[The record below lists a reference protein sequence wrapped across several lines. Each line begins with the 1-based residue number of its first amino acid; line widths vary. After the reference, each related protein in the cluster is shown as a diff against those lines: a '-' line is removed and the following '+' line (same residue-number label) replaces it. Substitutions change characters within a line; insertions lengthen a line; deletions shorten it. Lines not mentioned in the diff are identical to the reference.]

1 MSRPFSRRERGFL
14 LLELALALIFI
25 GGLTALLIPFFAMQ
39 GKLDSARQDVLSM
52 QQARDALVSQA
63 VSALGLPGPIR
74 FLEADT
80 GTSGT
85 AASHVELSTT
95 LEVLGLGRPGAL
107 PGQVLGVPSVSTLQT
122 AYWYDVQPAL
132 RADSATAFYPAVEQ
146 VGGVWAFKSIVN
158 QFDPDVNTNMS
169 TGGVRTQLCRHL
181 NTLQDIEQKIRAY
194 TSATSTGYLRDYM
207 NVTLPRIWAKDYES
221 NFSWTSALGYATTAT
236 ATVDAVFENSTAAAF
251 VVVRRSPPAQRRLDR
266 QNAVY
271 QQVGTTGLDPDL
283 SSVGTTLYPSLSGER
298 GFRVYENPMTAPVD
312 NATTDVRDYDGRVQA
327 VSLGEMAYSLRQA
340 GLCSTTAETCKVNQ
354 LFVRFANYVYSAPV
368 TGSAVGLT
376 LRWELMNKD
385 SVTDEYT
392 ALQSGDITNG
402 STSSGACLDAFN
414 TAVVSEPTNRY
425 LRVSFISPTGSVGY
439 ADGAAAGY
447 WYRNAVLVDPDST
460 KAATAADSGVTRWLN
475 LTALSAALAGQTVT
489 VSCTGSHTVLAST
502 ELNRA
507 GAALPACTVTQSL

>member
-1 MSRPFSRRERGFL
+1 MSRRFSRRERGFL
-14 LLELALALIFI
+14 LLELALALIII
-25 GGLTALLIPFFAMQ
+25 GGLTALLIPLFALQ
-39 GKLDSARQDVLSM
+39 GKLDSARQDTLSM
-52 QQARDALVSQA
+52 QQARDALVRQA
-63 VSALGLPGPIR
+63 VVGLGLPGPIR
-74 FLEADT
+74 FLEGDA

-85 AASHVELSTT
+85 AASHVALSAT

-107 PGQVLGVPSVSTLQT
+107 PGQLLGVPTVSPYQT

-132 RADSATAFYPAVEQ
+132 RADSATAFYPVVEQ
-146 VGGVWAFKSIVN
+146 VGSVWAFKSIVN

-181 NTLQDIEQKIRAY
+181 NTLQDIEQKIRVY
-194 TSATSTGYLRDYM
+194 TSSSTTAFVRDHI
-207 NVTLPRIWAKDYES
+207 NVTLPRIWAKDYEG
-221 NFSWTSALGYATTAT
+221 NFEWNSALGYATTT
-236 ATVDAVFENSTAAAF
+236 ASTVDAVFENSSAAAF

-271 QQVGTTGLDPDL
+271 QQVGTTGLDQDL
-283 SSVGTTLYPSLSGER
+283 STVGTTVYPALAGER
-298 GFRVYENPMTAPVD
+298 GFRVYENALTAPVD
-312 NATTDVRDYDGRVQA
+312 NATTDIRDYDGRVQY
-327 VSLGEMAYSLRQA
+327 VSLGELAYSLRES
-340 GLCSTTAETCKVNQ
+340 GLCSTTAETCMVNQ

-385 SVTDEYT
+385 TLTDAYT
-392 ALQSGDITNG
+392 VLQSGDISNG
-402 STSSGACLDAFN
+402 STSTGVCLDAFN
-414 TAVVSEPTNRY
+414 TASVSEPTNRY

-447 WYRNAVLVDPDST
+447 WYRNGLLVDPDST
-460 KAATAADSGVTRWLN
+460 KASTVADDGVTRWRN

-489 VSCTGSHTVLAST
+489 VSCTGSHTLLASN

-507 GAALPACTVTQSL
+507 GAALPACTVTQLP

>member
-1 MSRPFSRRERGFL
+1 MMSRASSLRERGFL
-14 LLELALALIFI
+14 LLELALALII
-25 GGLTALLIPFFAMQ
+25 VGGLTALLIPFFAMQ
-39 GKLDSARQDVLSM
+39 GKLDSDRQDVLSM
-52 QQARDALVSQA
+52 QQARDALISQA
-63 VSALGLPGPIR
+63 VSGLGLPGPIR
-74 FLEADT
+74 FLEADA

-85 AASHVELSTT
+85 ASSHVELSAT

-107 PGQVLGVPSVSTLQT
+107 PGQVLGVPSVSPLQT

-132 RADSATAFYPAVEQ
+132 RADSATAFYPVVEE
-146 VGGVWAFKSIVN
+146 VSTGVYAFKSIVN

-181 NTLQDIEQKIRAY
+181 NSLQDIEQKIRAY
-194 TSATSTGYLRDYM
+194 TSATSTGYSRDYM

-221 NFSWTSALGYATTAT
+221 NFSWTSAQGYATTAT

-283 SSVGTTLYPSLSGER
+283 STVGTTLYPAMSGER

-327 VSLGEMAYSLRQA
+327 VSLGEMANSLRQA
-340 GLCSTTAETCKVNQ
+340 GLCSTTAETCKANQ

-368 TGSAVGLT
+368 TGSAAGLT

-385 SVTDEYT
+385 SITDVYT
-392 ALQSGDITNG
+392 VLQTGDISNG
-402 STSSGACLDAFN
+402 SSSSGVCLDAFN

-439 ADGAAAGY
+439 ADGGNY
-447 WYRNAVLVDPDST
+447 WYRSAVLVDPDST
-460 KAATAADSGVTRWLN
+460 TAATAADSGVTRWLN
-475 LTALSAALAGQTVT
+475 LTALSAAYAGQTVS
-489 VSCTGSHTVLAST
+489 VSCTGSHTLLASN

-507 GAALPACTVTQSL
+507 GASLPVCAVTQSN

>member
-1 MSRPFSRRERGFL
+1 L
-14 LLELALALIFI
+14 K
-25 GGLTALLIPFFAMQ
+25 ALLRR
-39 GKLDSARQDVLSM
+39 ARAHVGLGNLAAAKTDISLATSLRPADNDVLSM
-52 QQARDALVSQA
+52 QQARDALISQA
-63 VSALGLPGPIR
+63 VSGLGLPGPIR
-74 FLEADT
+74 FLEADA

-85 AASHVELSTT
+85 ASSHVELSAT

-107 PGQVLGVPSVSTLQT
+107 PGQVLGVPSVSPLQT

-158 QFDPDVNTNMS
+158 QFDPDVNNNMS

-181 NTLQDIEQKIRAY
+181 NSLQDIEQKIRAY

-271 QQVGTTGLDPDL
+271 SQVGTTGLDPDL
-283 SSVGTTLYPSLSGER
+283 STVGTTLYPALSGQR
-298 GFRVYENPMTAPVD
+298 GFRVYENPLTAPVD

-327 VSLGEMAYSLRQA
+327 VSLGEMANSLRQA

-368 TGSAVGLT
+368 TGSAAGLT

-385 SVTDEYT
+385 SVTDVYT
-392 ALQSGDITNG
+392 VLQTGDISNG
-402 STSSGACLDAFN
+402 SSSSGACLDAFN

-439 ADGAAAGY
+439 ADGGNY
-447 WYRNAVLVDPDST
+447 WYRSAVLVDPDST
-460 KAATAADSGVTRWLN
+460 TAATAADSGVTRWLN
-475 LTALSAALAGQTVT
+475 LTALSAAYAGQTVS
-489 VSCTGSHTVLAST
+489 VSCTGSHTLLASN

-507 GAALPACTVTQSL
+507 GASLPACAVTQSN

>member
-1 MSRPFSRRERGFL
+1 MSRPSLNRERGFL
-14 LLELALALIFI
+14 MLELALALIII

-52 QQARDALVSQA
+52 QQARDALISQA
-63 VSALGLPGPIR
+63 VSGLGLPGPIR
-74 FLEADT
+74 FLEADA

-107 PGQVLGVPSVSTLQT
+107 PGQVLGVPTVSPLQT

-146 VGGVWAFKSIVN
+146 VGGVWVFKSIVN
-158 QFDPDVNTNMS
+158 QFDPDVNTKMS
-169 TGGVRTQLCRHL
+169 TGGVRTQLCRHI

-194 TSATSTGYLRDYM
+194 PSAMSTGYLREYM

-271 QQVGTTGLDPDL
+271 QQVGTTGLDPTL
-283 SSVGTTLYPSLSGER
+283 SSLGSTVYPSLSGER

-327 VSLGEMAYSLRQA
+327 VSLGELANGLRQA
-340 GLCSTTAETCKVNQ
+340 GLCSTPAETCKVNQ
-354 LFVRFANYVYSAPV
+354 MFVRLANYVYSAPV

-392 ALQSGDITNG
+392 VLQSGDITNG
-402 STSSGACLDAFN
+402 STSSGACLDAFSA
-414 TAVVSEPTNRY
+414 AVVSEPSNRY

-460 KAATAADSGVTRWLN
+460 KAATVADSGVTRWLN

-489 VSCTGSHTVLAST
+489 VSCTGSHTLLVSN

-507 GAALPACTVTQSL
+507 GVAKPTCSVTQSL